1 MDATNQ
7 SSEIYKH
14 IKSRIDNNVNLP
26 LPGNIDLFF
35 WGEEKN
41 INTYLHTLIQY
52 CTSIGKEGSRYAY
65 ERIIIVHKDIEI
77 KTKNIEE
84 YFIPIITDQI
94 KLEFLIPAHFEIS
107 ELEKIINNAK
117 NAFIIILNTEN
128 YLCPKHSPRLI
139 EKLEG
144 GKLTDFELKY
154 LNVADN
160 VLYLKDTIG
169 SNFLLFDTQLY
180 STELGFLDILNEV
193 NELSICGFTNEIV
206 NRELIE
212 TSTIQA
218 LIKEKSISDI
228 LKYIESL
235 GNNCDKDFIKLQVYS
250 ELMDEKGYFSNEIDR
265 LFETMDKTNLSMQ
278 HYLKLA
284 EISKKNYTL
293 ETTVNFLKK
302 ALYLTNEYF
311 YLAKIADFSEGLRDD
326 FQLEVIEKIKLLFPN
341 SQKIKTYYLNEMI
354 DGQDYN
360 AAYDFAVENEL
371 SKELI
376 NFLYYLRNNFKEI
389 DNSPYLFFTEG
400 LKSNF
405 IYEYLITLFK
415 ITKEHLIRHRNYSTL
430 YQIIIVSNNHLKD
443 SFVYLELIALSKII
457 LSKLHREDKNSEDF
471 KILLDILD
479 FIFDIK
485 NTSEQSLV
493 YIKDQLVELIRYS
506 NNYGYG
512 FVFIVN
518 YIYTKFINN
527 HFILNGLDEID
538 RSGISTSIDIL
549 KNKHESI
556 MKAMSL
562 ESVWIVGEYHSFD
575 DDIIPS
581 QKTVDD
587 LIRLQF
593 YGMLDSLKDSSKK
606 PDRELESFNYSLIL
620 IHNLARYSSF
630 KNSDFHFLRLAL
642 STMANEQDKQKIR
655 DYLQYF
661 FFLPKTFER
670 KKLGLLC
677 YADVSHRMNNKDE
690 ALTCLALSIDD
701 NKITAN
707 SYYLMGILTVRLFR
721 DLNFHDKALEILEVL
736 ENNIR
741 RFDYPLY
748 NSIQSEVQFNKL
760 SIQFNLCLRGLHF
773 DTDELNNLLR
783 QIIKLYESE
792 KKLNNDIKPLLT
804 LAVQAYKILRQK
816 GALTQEFDQ
825 FFSSIKDNN
834 YNIPSFLLSILHDD
848 FDPIFALYLKQIG
861 SHAENLIEDLTY
873 LKILAQSYLNQIENK
888 EQNNLLFCLEVLT
901 ESSIKNSRSHKI
913 NAQIKPFNSIEEYIR
928 CIETLRSDT
937 DIVYLCLN
945 QFNQL
950 ISAQITESEVKIE
963 QNINFNIDAFIEWK
977 KKFPKG
983 YGDYDVNKDP
993 NLFYDSIEELG
1004 LNIEL
1009 TRHTVFVFD
1018 TQLHSLIPNIFLHDR
1033 TLIGTKNPIS
1043 VAPSLTWLNHIVH
1056 LDKLD
1061 NQKTLKSWISN
1072 ADSEGY
1078 TLKTIIDIY
1087 SEDNVLENYNIEL
1100 DTSHSLPKG
1109 LEDSKLA
1116 MITAHG
1122 GTTVAGNYFSSV
1134 SDEGSL
1140 EVHYQ
1145 EFAKKLQNCGV
1156 VVLFVC
1162 NAGRFNNH
1170 PYLSTTISLQKEL
1183 LKNGCET
1190 IIASP
1195 WPLDAMMTPRWFG
1208 CFLNKWIDESL
1219 TVAEAVYQTNMHFY
1233 ENDFNPAKYLALSV
1247 FGNPFKKYL

>member
-7 SSEIYKH
+7 SLEIQKH
-14 IKSRIDNNVNLP
+14 IRNRIENNVNLP

-35 WGEEKN
+35 WGVEKDIN
-41 INTYLHTLIQY
+41 IYLHILIQY

-77 KTKNIEE
+77 KKIEE

-94 KLEFLIPAHFEIS
+94 KIEFLIPAHFEIS
-107 ELEKIINNAK
+107 ELEKIINNVK

-128 YLCPKHSPRLI
+128 YLCLKHSPKLI
-139 EKLEG
+139 DKLKG
-144 GKLTDFELKY
+144 RKLTDFELKY
-154 LNVADN
+154 LNVTDN

-180 STELGFLDILNEV
+180 STELDFLDILNEV
-193 NELSICGFTNEIV
+193 DELSICGFTNELV
-206 NRELIE
+206 NRELMDI
-212 TSTIQA
+212 STIQA
-218 LIKEKSISDI
+218 LIKEKSIPNI

-235 GNNCDKDFIKLQVYS
+235 DSNYDRDFIKLQVYS
-250 ELMDEKGYFSNEIDR
+250 ELMDEKGYFSNEIDK
-265 LFETMDKTNLSMQ
+265 LFETMDKKSLSMQ

-284 EISKKNYTL
+284 EISKKKYTL
-293 ETTVNFLKK
+293 ETTIDLLKK
-302 ALYLTNEYF
+302 ALDLTNEYF
-311 YLAKIADFSEGLRDD
+311 YLVKIADFSEGLRYD
-326 FQLEVIEKIKLLFPN
+326 FQLEVIKKIKSLFPN
-341 SQKIKTYYLNEMI
+341 SPKIKIHYLNEII
-354 DGQDYN
+354 DDQDYDT
-360 AAYDFAVENEL
+360 AYAFALENEL
-371 SKELI
+371 SKDLT
-376 NFLYYLRNNFKEI
+376 NFLYYLKNNFKEI
-389 DNSPYLFFTEG
+389 DNNPYLFFTEG
-400 LKSNF
+400 LRVNF
-405 IYEYLITLFK
+405 TYKYLISLFK
-415 ITKEHLIRHRNYSTL
+415 ITKEHLIYHRNYSTL
-430 YQIIIVSNNHLKD
+430 YQIIIVSKNHLKD
-443 SFVYLELIALSKII
+443 SIVYLELVALSKII
-457 LSKLHREDKNSEDF
+457 LSKLHRDDKNNEDF
-471 KILLDILD
+471 QILLSILD

-485 NTSEQSLV
+485 NTSEQSLTH
-493 YIKDQLVELIRYS
+493 IKDQLVELILYS

-512 FVFIVN
+512 FVVIVN
-518 YIYTKFINN
+518 YIYAKFINN
-527 HFILNGLDEID
+527 HFILNGMDEVD
-538 RSGISTSIDIL
+538 RSGISTSIYIL
-549 KNKHESI
+549 KKKHESI
-556 MKAMSL
+556 MEAMSL
-562 ESVWIVGEYHSFD
+562 EGVWIVGEYHSFD

-593 YGMLDSLKDSSKK
+593 HGMLDSLKDSSKE
-606 PDRELESFNYSLIL
+606 PNEELESFNYSLLL

-642 STMANEQDKQKIR
+642 STMANKQHHQKIR

-690 ALTCLALSIDD
+690 ALTCLALSMDD

-721 DLNFHDKALEILEVL
+721 DLDFHDKALEILEIL

-741 RFDYPLY
+741 RFDDRLY

-760 SIQFNLCLRGLHF
+760 SIQFKLCLRGLHF
-773 DTDELNNLLR
+773 DTDELNKLLR
-783 QIIKLYESE
+783 QIIELYESE

-804 LAVQAYKILRQK
+804 LAVQAYKILQQK
-816 GALTQEFDQ
+816 GSLTQEFDQ

-834 YNIPSFLLSILHDD
+834 YNIPSFLLSMLHDD
-848 FDPIFALYLKQIG
+848 FDLIFDLYLKQIG

-888 EQNNLLFCLEVLT
+888 EQNNLLFCLEVLA
-901 ESSIKNSRSHKI
+901 ESSIKDSRSHKVD
-913 NAQIKPFNSIEEYIR
+913 AQIKPFNSIEEYIC

-945 QFNQL
+945 QFKQL
-950 ISAQITESEVKIE
+950 ITAQITESEAKIE
-963 QNINFNIDAFIEWK
+963 QNINFNIHAFFEWK

-983 YGDYDVNKDP
+983 YGDYDVNKTP

-1009 TRHTVFVFD
+1009 KRHTVFVFD
-1018 TQLHSLIPNIFLHDR
+1018 TQLHSLIPNIFLYDD
-1033 TLIGTKNPIS
+1033 TFIGTKNSVS

-1056 LDKLD
+1056 LDKPD
-1061 NQKTLKSWISN
+1061 DQKILKSWISN

-1100 DTSHSLPKG
+1100 DTSHYLPKG
-1109 LEDSKLA
+1109 LENSKLV

-1122 GTTVAGNYFSSV
+1122 GTTVTSNYFSSI

-1145 EFAKKLQNCGV
+1145 EFAKRLRNCGV

-1219 TVAEAVYQTNMHFY
+1219 TVEEAVYQTNMHFY